1 MMHTITAPK
10 YSTNKLLY
18 LGLRHCLFIFPIKSS
33 FVNSGYDL
41 YIMVKL
47 FAKKGEKLSLKRQSY
62 PESPKLD
69 AFVQENM
76 QCHSPSY
83 NVSICEV
90 SPCEILSKR
99 FLCLK
104 LPQLHQCVSFYIIIH
119 ANYWGKRAAVGA
131 SFFGVL
137 QGSPV
142 RWVGTHVMCSW
153 YTCTNTQP
161 TWQLSAKSL
170 TN

>member
-1 MMHTITAPK
+1 
-10 YSTNKLLY
+10 
-18 LGLRHCLFIFPIKSS
+18 
-33 FVNSGYDL
+33 
-41 YIMVKL
+41 MVKL

-131 SFFGVL
+131 SFLAYYKVVRLGGLGHMSCVL
-137 QGSPV
+137 GIHAQIRNQHGNS
-142 RWVGTHVMCSW
+142 RL
-153 YTCTNTQP
+153 N
-161 TWQLSAKSL
+161 L
-170 TN
+170 